1 MKKIRFGC
9 YIYQEGLEYEDI
21 KRIVIECERLG
32 FDSVWLKD
40 NFIPWLQAYI
50 SGWNIN
56 EKQTML
62 ECWTTL
68 SSLAAITKR
77 IRLGA
82 ILVNLY
88 RNPSILAKM
97 VSTLDVI
104 SNGRLEFGL
113 SAGWYE
119 REFEAYGIIF
129 PKSSV
134 RVGML
139 EESIK
144 IIKKML
150 TQHQVS
156 FKGKYYS
163 IAKAVCNPKPIQKPC
178 PPIWIGGGGKKT
190 LELAAKH
197 ADAWNYGLCT
207 YDKYL
212 NKLSFLKNYCKVIDR
227 NHEDV
232 VKAWQGMMLLGED
245 EEELKRK
252 MDILHKRVRRS
263 SGLVIVGT
271 PEKILK
277 EIERYVSIGVNYFTI
292 NYLDLP
298 ELRSLQLFAKN
309 IIPHFRNY

>member
-1 MKKIRFGC
+1 MEKIRFGC

-97 VSTLDVI
+97 FCTLDVI
-104 SNGRLEFGL
+104 SKGRLEFGL

-119 REFEAYGIIF
+119 REFEAYGITF
-129 PKSSV
+129 PKPSV
-134 RVGML
+134 RVAML

-144 IIKKML
+144 IIKKIL
-150 TQHQVS
+150 TERQVS
-156 FKGKYYS
+156 FQGKYYS
-163 IAKAVCNPKPIQKPC
+163 IVKAVCNPKSVQKPC

-190 LELAAKH
+190 LRLAAKH
-197 ADAWNYGLCT
+197 ADGWNYGLCS
-207 YDKYL
+207 YEKYL
-212 NKLSFLKNYCKVIDR
+212 HKLSFLKNYCKVIDR

-252 MDILHKRVRRS
+252 MDILHERVWRS

-292 NYLDLP
+292 NYVDLP

>member
-1 MKKIRFGC
+1 MEKIRFGC
-9 YIYQEGLEYEDI
+9 YIYQEGLQYEDI

-40 NFIPWLQAYI
+40 NFIPWLQAYL
-50 SGWNIN
+50 SGANIN
-56 EKQTML
+56 EKETML

-68 SSLAAITKR
+68 SSLAVITKR

-129 PKSSV
+129 PKAAV
-134 RVGML
+134 RVAML

-150 TQHQVS
+150 TERQVS

-227 NHEDV
+227 NHEDM